1 MQNVSNEFKRILYG
15 DEGRIFYGKANI
27 ILSDDTKL
35 VIGNEDIW
43 QGGIQISEMTSN
55 SGNFEIGM
63 CACNQLILK
72 INNTTDKYSDYNFEG
87 AVITLYIGLQLSKT
101 VEYIKKGVFT
111 VDLSEQVG
119 SYISLTCLDNTY
131 MLDKPFSNVTINFPC
146 TSLQLLQAVCTY
158 CGLPTVSTFTNS
170 NFTIQKRPEDE
181 ALTCRDIV
189 SYIAQISGCFARCNV
204 NGVLELKW
212 YDIGAFEQSDNL
224 DGGIFDKD
232 TPYSSGDTADGGN
245 FINYNTGDN
254 IDGGTFLQMQRYHH
268 IYSLS
273 QATIGTDDV
282 VITGIQVTD
291 STETPETVL
300 FGMSGYILAI
310 SENPLI
316 QSKSDAQI
324 VADLVGKKMVGMR
337 FRTLSVSA
345 KSDPTIEAG
354 DVAYVSDRK
363 GNSYQT
369 LITSLDFIIRNYM
382 GITCDAE
389 TPSKNSST
397 RYSAVTKSVVKA
409 RNEARKEIT
418 AYDIAVQQLTNLMVN
433 SFGAFK
439 SEEKLED
446 GSTIYYMHNKPTR
459 AESQTIWKMTADAFA
474 VSTDGGKTWNAGIDS
489 QGNAVVNVLSAI
501 GINAEW
507 IKVLSTFT
515 VGNNFSVNSDGILRA
530 TNANLTGKIT
540 ANSGKIGP
548 FDISKQGLMSDIMQF
563 YENNDYPLIW
573 LTKKGPNGEDWGENN
588 TERANL
594 EPSVVIVR
602 SKDNNGLETDVSLI
616 ARKNPGSGRT
626 GEIII
631 NKWGNG
637 VIHDSTLS
645 TDGIYIDKQE
655 NGAQLES
662 IELTPRGLFLL
673 NEDGYY
679 TIITQSGSII
689 FSEDQASFSGANCQ
703 ITMSESGDISISG
716 SKGSIYMTDDTY
728 INSPGDIYLN
738 GFTANLQ
745 QMQNDIMAIKA
756 KLNML

>member
-27 ILSDDTKL
+27 ILSDGTEL

-72 INNTTDKYSDYNFEG
+72 INNTTDKYSSYDFEG
-87 AVITLYIGLQLSKT
+87 AIITLHIGLQLSKA

-119 SYISLTCLDNTY
+119 SYINLICLDNTY
-131 MLDKPFSNVTINFPC
+131 KLDKPFSNVTINFPC
-146 TSLQLLQAVCTY
+146 TALQLIQTVCTY
-158 CGLPTVSTFTNS
+158 CGVSTVSTFTNS
-170 NFTIQKRPEDE
+170 NFTIQKRPDDE

-189 SYIAQISGCFARCNV
+189 SYIAQIAGCFARCNM

-224 DGGIFDKD
+224 DGGTFDKD

-245 FINYNTGDN
+245 FTDYNTGDN

-300 FGMSGYILAI
+300 FGMSGYVLAI

-316 QSKSDAQI
+316 QSKSDAQV
-324 VADLVGKKMVGMR
+324 VADLVGKKIIGIR
-337 FRTLSVSA
+337 FRTLSVST

-354 DVAYVSDRK
+354 DVAYISDRK

-369 LITSLDFIIRNYM
+369 LITSLNYTIGNYM
-382 GITCDAE
+382 SITCDAE
-389 TPSKNSST
+389 TPSRNSST
-397 RYSAVTKSVVKA
+397 RYSTVTKSLVKA
-409 RNEARKEIT
+409 RNEARKEIS
-418 AYDIAVQQLTNLMVN
+418 AYDIAVKQLNDLVMH
-433 SFGAFK
+433 SFGTYRT
-439 SEEKLED
+439 EEKLED
-446 GSTIYYMHNKPTR
+446 GSTILYAHDKPTL
-459 AESQTIWKMTADAFA
+459 AESKNIWKQTANTFT
-474 VSTDGGKTWNAGIDS
+474 VSNDGGQTWRGMDAD
-489 QGNAVVNVLSAI
+489 GNIVATVLNAI
-501 GINAEW
+501 GVNAEW
-507 IKVLSTFT
+507 IKVLTSFT
-515 VGNNFSVNSDGILRA
+515 VGKNFSVDAQGILRA
-530 TNANLTGKIT
+530 TNAILSGKIT

-548 FDISKQGLMSDIMQF
+548 FEISNQGLMSEIMQF

-573 LTKKGPNGEDWGENN
+573 LTKKGPSGEEWGANN

-594 EPSVVIVR
+594 EPSVVVVR
-602 SKDNNGLETDVSLI
+602 SIDENGKHTDVNLF
-616 ARKNPGSGRT
+616 ARKNPDSGRT
-626 GEIII
+626 GEISIS
-631 NKWGNG
+631 KWGNG
-637 VIHDSTLS
+637 IIHDATLS

-655 NGAQLES
+655 NGVRLENV
-662 IELTPRGLFLL
+662 ELTPHGLFLQ

-679 TIITQSGSII
+679 TFITQSGSIT
-689 FSEDQASFSGANCQ
+689 FSEDQASFTGANCQ
-703 ITMSESGDISISG
+703 ITMSESGDIGIYG

-738 GFTANLQ
+738 GFPADLQ
-745 QMQNDIMAIKA
+745 QIQNDIMAIKA

>member
-119 SYISLTCLDNTY
+119 SYISLICLDNTH
-131 MLDKPFSNVTINFPC
+131 MLDKPFSNVKINFPC
-146 TSLQLLQAVCTY
+146 TSLQLLQAVCTH
-158 CGLPTVSTFTNS
+158 CGISTVSTFLNS
-170 NFTIQKRPEDE
+170 SFTIQKRPDDE

-189 SYIAQISGCFARCNV
+189 SYISQIAGCFARCNV
-204 NGVLELKW
+204 NGGLELKW
-212 YDIGAFEQSDNL
+212 YDIGAFEQSDL
-224 DGGIFDKD
+224 DGGTFDKD
-232 TPYSSGDTADGGN
+232 NPYSSGDTADGGN
-245 FINYNTGDN
+245 FIDYNTGSN
-254 IDGGTFLQMQRYHH
+254 IDGGTFLQMKRYHH

-273 QATIGTDDV
+273 QATISTDDV
-282 VITGIQVTD
+282 VITGIKVENAD
-291 STETPETVL
+291 SENGYSAMFGVDGYVL
-300 FGMSGYILAI
+300 SIVD
-310 SENPLI
+310 NPLI
-316 QSKSDAQI
+316 QSQPDAVI
-324 VADLVGKKMVGMR
+324 IANSVGAKIVGMM
-337 FRTLSVSA
+337 FRVLSVSA
-345 KSDPTIEAG
+345 KSDPTVEAG
-354 DVAYVSDRK
+354 DVAFISDRK

-369 LITSLDFIIRNYM
+369 LITSLNYTIGSYM
-382 GITCDAE
+382 SIACDAE
-389 TPSKNSST
+389 TPSRNSST

-418 AYDIAVQQLTNLMVN
+418 AYDLAVQQLTNLMVN

-459 AESQTIWKMTADAFA
+459 AESQTVWKMTADAFA

-489 QGNAVVNVLSAI
+489 QGNAVVNVLNAI
-501 GINAEW
+501 GINANW
-507 IKVLSTFT
+507 INA
-515 VGNNFSVNSDGILRA
+515 GEINGISIK
-530 TNANLTGKIT
+530 TNTGQ
-540 ANSGKIGP
+540 IGP
-548 FDISKQGLMSDIMQF
+548 FRIGKTGLFSDIMEF
-563 YENNDYPLIW
+563 YENNNYPLIW
-573 LTKKGPNGEDWGENN
+573 LTKKGPNGEPWGANN

-594 EPSVVIVR
+594 EPSVVVVR
-602 SKDNNGLETDVSLI
+602 SIDENGKRTDVNLF
-616 ARKNPGSGRT
+616 ARKNPDSGRT
-626 GEIII
+626 GEISIS
-631 NKWGNG
+631 KWGNEI
-637 VIHDSTLS
+637 IHDATLS

-655 NGAQLES
+655 SGVRLENV
-662 IELTPRGLFLL
+662 ELTPHGLFLQ

-679 TIITQSGSII
+679 TFITQSGSIT
-689 FSEDQASFSGANCQ
+689 FSEDQVSFTGANCQ
-703 ITMSESGDISISG
+703 ITMSEDGDISISG
-716 SKGSIYMTDDTY
+716 QKGSIYMTDDTY

-738 GFTANLQ
+738 GFPADLQ

-756 KLNML
+756 KLNMS